1 MAGATAVQLGLAFAS
16 FENSTGTIGRCF
28 YLAICARGGA
38 VQPEYV
44 EAEPRRVN

>member
-16 FENSTGTIGRCF
+16 FENSIGRCF